1 MSGENEDRRGR
12 SDPPSWAPVPD
23 PTELTFS
30 LVDREVGHVKNLVN
44 LQFELIERQRVESK
58 ADTSAALAAALSAQE
73 KAAAVL
79 ATFTSDQ
86 LKALGTQFTT
96 SIEQVR
102 KDIAELKE
110 GSKADRGRAEGTDVN
125 HQLQQIKRQIDSNSA
140 AIITSQGSKAGADE
154 QRVRLSDTTK
164 MVFAFAGFIMTLLS
178 IAGVAAAFAR

>member
-1 MSGENEDRRGR
+1 
-12 SDPPSWAPVPD
+12 VPD
-23 PTELTFS
+23 PTLLTFS
-30 LVDREVGHVKNLVN
+30 LVDREVGHVKELVD
-44 LQFELIERQRVESK
+44 LQFVLIERQRVESK
-58 ADTSAALAAALSAQE
+58 TDTSAALAAALAAQE
-73 KAAAVL
+73 KAAGVL

-125 HQLQQIKRQIDSNSA
+125 RQLADIKSQIDANSS
-140 AIITSQGSKAGADE
+140 AIITAQGAKIGASE

-164 MVFAFAGFIMTLLS
+164 MVFAFAGFILTLLS
-178 IAGVAAAFAR
+178 ISGIAAALR

>member
-1 MSGENEDRRGR
+1 MADEDRRAR

-23 PTELTFS
+23 PTLLTFS
-30 LVDREVGHVKNLVN
+30 LVDREVGHVKDLVD
-44 LQFELIERQRVESK
+44 LQFQLIERQRVESK
-58 ADTSAALAAALSAQE
+58 TDTSAALAAALAAQE
-73 KAAAVL
+73 KAAGVL

-110 GSKADRGRAEGTDVN
+110 GSKADRGRAEGTNVN
-125 HQLQQIKRQIDSNSA
+125 QQLQEIKRQVDLNSA
-140 AIITSQGSKAGADE
+140 AIITGRGEKTGAAE

-164 MVFAFAGFIMTLLS
+164 MVFAFAGFMLTLLTIGGL
-178 IAGVAAAFAR
+178 IAALR